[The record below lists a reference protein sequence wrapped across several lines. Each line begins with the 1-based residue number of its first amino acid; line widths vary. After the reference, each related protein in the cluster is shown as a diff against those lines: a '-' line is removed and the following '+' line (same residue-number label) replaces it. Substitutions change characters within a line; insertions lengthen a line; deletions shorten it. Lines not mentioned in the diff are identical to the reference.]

1 MKQGTL
7 TTKQLIAKLQKLD
20 PDGNKKVCLEKA
32 YYGFS
37 DGTYYIQDRLTDGAI
52 RVDDKNNNIIKITMY

>member
-37 DGTYYIQDRLTDGAI
+37 DGIDYIQDRLTDGTI
-52 RVDDKNNNIIKITMY
+52 SIDDKNHNIIKITMY

>member
-1 MKQGTL
+1 MKQKTL
-7 TTKQLIAKLQKLD
+7 TTKQLIAKLQELD

-32 YYGFS
+32 YCGFS

-52 RVDDKNNNIIKITMY
+52 SIDDKNDNIIKITMY

>member
-1 MKQGTL
+1 MKQKTL
-7 TTKQLIAKLQKLD
+7 TTKQLIAKLQELD

-32 YYGFS
+32 CYGFS

-52 RVDDKNNNIIKITMY
+52 SIDDKNDNIIKITMY

>member
-1 MKQGTL
+1 MKQKTL
-7 TTKQLIAKLQKLD
+7 TTKELIAKLQELD

-37 DGTYYIQDRLTDGAI
+37 DGTYYIQDRLTNGAI
-52 RVDDKNNNIIKITMY
+52 NIDDKNDNIIKITMY